1 MKRPIGSPDETPPVE
16 GPIAEAHSERADD
29 GVWRHPDFW
38 LTLIM
43 LASLVMAGVFVA
55 RT

>member
-1 MKRPIGSPDETPPVE
+1 MKRPIASPDETPPRE
-16 GPIAEAHSERADD
+16 GPIAEAPSEHADD

-43 LASLVMAGVFVA
+43 LASLVMACVYLA